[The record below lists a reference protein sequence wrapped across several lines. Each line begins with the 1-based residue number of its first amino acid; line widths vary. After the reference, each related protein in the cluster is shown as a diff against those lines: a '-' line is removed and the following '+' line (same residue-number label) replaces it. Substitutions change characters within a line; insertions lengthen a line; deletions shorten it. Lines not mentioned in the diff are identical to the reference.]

1 VKSKNR
7 ITKCPESHLN
17 HLTFSILYN
26 FLSFPLSCFP
36 INFASDELPS
46 MNVLLIE
53 TKVDWGCLLNSLSQ
67 SFFPIFFKKVFCY
80 WDSRALFLV
89 STFSGFLCSYFSFF
103 LSSFISFNL
112 PFTISLLSHSL
123 SFSLSL
129 LVPSFSFEWCDVG
142 EAGVN
147 FINVIRTKYVFFVRT
162 SFRQLFF

>member
-1 VKSKNR
+1 
-7 ITKCPESHLN
+7 
-17 HLTFSILYN
+17 
-26 FLSFPLSCFP
+26 
-36 INFASDELPS
+36 

-67 SFFPIFFKKVFCY
+67 SFFQFLKKKVFCY

-89 STFSGFLCSYFSFF
+89 STFSRFLCSYFSFF

-129 LVPSFSFEWCDVG
+129 FLFLLSRSNDVVSVKQVSISSTSYVWSTYLLYERCFGSFFSSYVYAENAA
-142 EAGVN
+142 ETM
-147 FINVIRTKYVFFVRT
+147 FIRKIRT
-162 SFRQLFF
+162 